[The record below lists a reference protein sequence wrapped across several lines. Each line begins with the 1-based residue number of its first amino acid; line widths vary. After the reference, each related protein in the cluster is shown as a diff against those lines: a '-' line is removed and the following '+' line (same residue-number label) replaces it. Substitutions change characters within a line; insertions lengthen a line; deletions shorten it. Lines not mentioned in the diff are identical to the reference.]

1 MEIAIFVFNPFAENT
16 FILFDETLECIIV
29 DPGCNDINE
38 ESTLLDFIESKK
50 LKPVRLINTHFHID
64 HVLGNHFVYKSF
76 NLQPEFHREGM
87 YFFELQPQIARSYG
101 INYKPG
107 PEPAGFLQEGDQIIF
122 GSTTIDVIHV
132 PGHSRGSI
140 CLHHAATKSLI
151 AGDVLFQESIGRTDL
166 PGGDY
171 ETLIN
176 GIRSKLFI
184 LDPATRVYPGH
195 GPSTT
200 IGHEMEWNPFFK

>member
-16 FILFDETLECIIV
+16 FILYDETSECIII

-64 HVLGNHFVYKSF
+64 HVLGNHFIHNKF
-76 NLQPEFHREGM
+76 GLQPLLHKEAM
-87 YFFELQPQIARSYG
+87 YFFQLQPQIAMSYG
-101 INYKPG
+101 IQYQPS
-107 PEPAGFLQEGDQIIF
+107 PEPASFLDEGDTVEF
-122 GSTTIDVIHV
+122 GNSELEVIHV

-140 CLHHAATKSLI
+140 CLHHAPSKSLI

-171 ETLIN
+171 DTLIS
-176 GIRSKLFI
+176 GIKSKLFQ
-184 LDPATRVYPGH
+184 LDPDTRVYPGH

-200 IGHEMEWNPFFK
+200 IGHEMEWNPFLK